1 MADKSPLDRSALKAH
16 VLAERR
22 SLAADLADLPAE
34 RWQTPSQ
41 CADWT
46 VRDVLAHM
54 TATARITPASF
65 FPKFIGSGF
74 NFGRL
79 QTKGVQ
85 ENLGPAPADTLAGFN
100 AAVSNTSGPPGPPQT
115 LAGETV
121 IHAED
126 IRRPLGIKHEYP
138 MELVVT
144 LADFFKKSNMIIG
157 SKSRI
162 AGVALRATDADWAHG
177 SGPEA
182 AGPALSLLLAMTGR
196 KAALDDLAGP
206 GVDVLRN
213 RS

>member
-1 MADKSPLDRSALKAH
+1 MAEKPATGRSELKAH

-22 SLAADLADLPAE
+22 ALAEDLAALPTDA
-34 RWQTPSQ
+34 WQTPSQ
-41 CADWT
+41 CSDWT
-46 VRDVLAHM
+46 VREVLAHM
-54 TATARITPASF
+54 TATARISPASF

-74 NFGRL
+74 NFERL
-79 QTKGVQ
+79 QAKGIQ
-85 ENLGPAPADTLAGFN
+85 ENLGSTPADTLAGFR
-100 AAVSNTSGPPGPPQT
+100 AAMSRTSGPPGPPQT

-126 IRRPLGIKHEYP
+126 IRRPLGVKREYP
-138 MELVVT
+138 IDLVIA

-162 AGVALRATDADWAHG
+162 DGVSLRATDTDWKHG

-196 KAALDDLAGP
+196 KQALQDLTGP
-206 GVDVLRN
+206 GVEVLQTRA
-213 RS
+213 